1 MDHLFSPWRMK
12 YIDEHKQESGCA
24 FCKAQELPDGPENLI
39 LWRGENVFVILNLFP
54 YTTGHVMVV
63 PYVHCDQLESL
74 NDATLSEM
82 MFTARRLAAILKA
95 EYHCQG
101 INLGM
106 NIGSAAGAGIAEHL
120 HLHLVP
126 RWTGDANFVSVVGQ
140 TRVIP
145 EALEASYQRLKRAWD
160 QFNG

>member
-12 YIDEHKQESGCA
+12 YIDEHKQESGCV